1 MLAAAQRRD
10 VQRRLTCLGFDAKV
24 NGKVDDSTRAG
35 RRALGYPQLWLFEP
49 TAIQAI
55 ALSVR
60 TAAALVS
67 LNGHMTIRR

>member
-1 MLAAAQRRD
+1 MLSAAQRRD
-10 VQRRLTCLGFDAKV
+10 VQRRLTCLGFATNV
-24 NGKVDDSTRAG
+24 NGEVDDFTRVG

-55 ALSVR
+55 TLSVR